1 MPMLRQSLYSQNIN
15 LYLAPTADGRDTW
28 LPLMRTVAIEGRCF
42 VVTSNMCVRK
52 DGGKQQAKTNGGPTL
67 AQQQQEQ
74 QQQTGTSAVADP
86 SPYSRSDSHS
96 RPKHIRRQSIFDEDG
111 NEIVLPCCNDQ
122 GVVEVEAEAGIHDE
136 AVSTTTAKTS
146 LSSATTPA
154 ASAPAPALAPKPDN
168 NGKTFKC
175 PVIDRSTGAK
185 TEEEFVSRG
194 GSAIVSPFG
203 DVLAGP
209 QWEDDE
215 GIIWA
220 DVDFEDCIRGRLDL
234 DTAGSYSRYAS
245 LPLLGVISCCLVC
258 VQR

>member
-28 LPLMRTVAIEGRCF
+28 LPLMKTVAIEGRCF
-42 VVTSNMCVRK
+42 VVSSNMCVRK
-52 DGGKQQAKTNGGPTL
+52 DGGKQQAKTNGGPAL
-67 AQQQQEQ
+67 AQQQEQ
-74 QQQTGTSAVADP
+74 RQQTDTSIIADP
-86 SPYSRSDSHS
+86 SPYSHNDSHS

-111 NEIVLPCCNDQ
+111 NEIVLPCCNEQ
-122 GVVEVEAEAGIHDE
+122 GVVEVEAEAGVDDE

-146 LSSATTPA
+146 LSSAATPA
-154 ASAPAPALAPKPDN
+154 ASAPAPAPVPKPDN
-168 NGKTFKC
+168 NGKTFKS

-185 TEEEFVSRG
+185 TEEGFVSRG

-215 GIIWA
+215 GIVWA

-245 LPLLGVISCCLVC
+245 YPLPGVVSCCCLGG
-258 VQR
+258 VQS